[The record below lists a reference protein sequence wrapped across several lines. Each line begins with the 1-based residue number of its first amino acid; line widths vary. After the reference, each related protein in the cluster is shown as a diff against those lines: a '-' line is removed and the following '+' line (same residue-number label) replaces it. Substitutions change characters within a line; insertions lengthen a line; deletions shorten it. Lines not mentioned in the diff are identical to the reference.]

1 MFIQVLVIDDSPAE
15 QLYIGHFLRRG
26 LDVSVIFANDGAEA
40 IRLLETQKPA
50 LIISDLRMPGMNGLE
65 FVKQLT
71 RSGTHIPVILMT
83 SFGSEQMAVQ
93 ALAAG
98 AASYVPK
105 RRIEADLVSTIKNVM
120 AHSEQRRNR
129 RRTLSSL
136 TFFESHFAIDND
148 ASSVGH
154 LVSHLLDIALSMKL
168 LAGQEQTHVGI
179 ALQEALSNAINH
191 GNLELDSELR
201 QTDEASYF
209 ELADQRRL
217 LSPYAERKVLVEAK
231 LTPQTLEFVIT
242 DQGPGFDP
250 RTVADPTEKINLERI
265 GGRGLLLINSFM
277 DEVSYS
283 ETGNQIRM
291 VKYVSSPVLSA
302 NQETPILRSRPAAEI
317 EVCS

>member
-105 RRIEADLVSTIKNVM
+105 RRIEADLVSTIKDQERDGSFRTTKKST
-120 AHSEQRRNR
+120 AH
-129 RRTLSSL
+129 
-136 TFFESHFAIDND
+136 A
-148 ASSVGH
+148 
-154 LVSHLLDIALSMKL
+154 LVA
-168 LAGQEQTHVGI
+168 HV
-179 ALQEALSNAINH
+179 L
-191 GNLELDSELR
+191 
-201 QTDEASYF
+201 
-209 ELADQRRL
+209 
-217 LSPYAERKVLVEAK
+217 
-231 LTPQTLEFVIT
+231 
-242 DQGPGFDP
+242 
-250 RTVADPTEKINLERI
+250 
-265 GGRGLLLINSFM
+265 
-277 DEVSYS
+277 
-283 ETGNQIRM
+283 
-291 VKYVSSPVLSA
+291 
-302 NQETPILRSRPAAEI
+302 
-317 EVCS
+317 